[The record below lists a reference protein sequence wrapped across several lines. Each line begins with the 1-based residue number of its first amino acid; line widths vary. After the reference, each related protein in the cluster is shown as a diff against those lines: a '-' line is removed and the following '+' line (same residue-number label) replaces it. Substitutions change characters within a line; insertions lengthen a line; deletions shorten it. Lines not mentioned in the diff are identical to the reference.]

1 MQHERDFQPY
11 ITVSGGT
18 SHMDFLVEGIRCAG
32 CMSKLEKGL
41 SAVAGIENARLNM
54 TTKRLAVNWQGALNP
69 QTILDAVESL
79 GFKAHPFQPE
89 ALVANE
95 KAELK
100 ALLRAL
106 AVAGFGMANVM
117 LLSVSIWFGGDISPE
132 TKMLFHWISAFIALP
147 CGLYAGMPFFKSAYS
162 ALKRFQTNMD
172 VPISIGVVLTLGL
185 SLAETILH
193 NPNAYFESALMLLFF
208 LLIGRVLEQMMRLR
222 ARDFAVNVASL
233 KPDTVRQLRDDG
245 TSFEV
250 PVAKIMVG
258 DRILLLPGDRLAVD
272 AIVLEGFGNFDT
284 SLLTGESRLST
295 MQVGDMA
302 LAGSVNM
309 GTSIS
314 LRVEKV
320 ENTFVDQAASL
331 MEEALSQKSK
341 TLNLANRAARVYAP
355 VVHLT
360 ALLTFL
366 GWLAVGAGVHTSLVI
381 AISVLIIT
389 CPCAL
394 GLAIPAVQVVAGG
407 SLFSHKLVL
416 KNGDAIERLA
426 EVDVVVFDKTGT
438 LTMPELSVDE
448 TKPLPEGMMQ
458 LAAGLAKASNHPL
471 AVALAHARPD
481 APILTGAIETP
492 GAGVKLDYMGKSL
505 SLGSAAFV
513 GCEALKDEIISQ
525 AADQSLMFFKCDD
538 AVYPL
543 RFAQDLRPDAVE
555 TIQAL
560 KSAGLRVI
568 MLSGD
573 QPSAVKMAAKL
584 LNIDE
589 AIGGVL
595 PQDKIAFINSL
606 QNGGSR
612 VLMVG
617 DGLNDA
623 PALAAAHVS
632 LSPVTAAHIAQNAA
646 DATFLG
652 AGLNPV
658 VQAFY
663 IARKAKKLM
672 RQNLWLAVGYN
683 VLAVP
688 VAIMGFVTPMI
699 AALAMSGSSILVT
712 LNALRAKGK
721 APKTAQATNKPTL
734 PSIVQEPA

>member
-1 MQHERDFQPY
+1 MKA
-11 ITVSGGT
+11 ILT
-18 SHMDFLVEGIRCAG
+18 
-32 CMSKLEKGL
+32 
-41 SAVAGIENARLNM
+41 
-54 TTKRLAVNWQGALNP
+54 RLAFTMALISSSEVLA
-69 QTILDAVESL
+69 TLDAYV
-79 GFKAHPFQPE
+79 QPKLNSTITE
-89 ALVANE
+89 ALQTLSQQCQDFTVDTESDHAFE
-95 KAELK
+95 ISDHHQSFTLSH
-100 ALLRAL
+100 RWRDGSAL
-106 AVAGFGMANVM
+106 AFISHSEMGNTDYGQIMAFSVAAADFRSG
-117 LLSVSIWFGGDISPE
+117 SD
-132 TKMLFHWISAFIALP
+132 
-147 CGLYAGMPFFKSAYS
+147 
-162 ALKRFQTNMD
+162 
-172 VPISIGVVLTLGL
+172 
-185 SLAETILH
+185 
-193 NPNAYFESALMLLFF
+193 
-208 LLIGRVLEQMMRLR
+208 LIGRDRTMPMLHKQFITEQHPSGIAWLP
-222 ARDFAVNVASL
+222 APGQRDTGYLFVASENER
-233 KPDTVRQLRDDG
+233 KVRIHQ
-245 TSFEV
+245 
-250 PVAKIMVG
+250 
-258 DRILLLPGDRLAVD
+258 
-272 AIVLEGFGNFDT
+272 
-284 SLLTGESRLST
+284 
-295 MQVGDMA
+295 
-302 LAGSVNM
+302 
-309 GTSIS
+309 
-314 LRVEKV
+314 
-320 ENTFVDQAASL
+320 
-331 MEEALSQKSK
+331 
-341 TLNLANRAARVYAP
+341 
-355 VVHLT
+355 
-360 ALLTFL
+360 
-366 GWLAVGAGVHTSLVI
+366 
-381 AISVLIIT
+381 
-389 CPCAL
+389 
-394 GLAIPAVQVVAGG
+394 
-407 SLFSHKLVL
+407 FS

-652 AGLNPV
+652 ADLNPV

-683 VLAVP
+683 ILAVP